1 MYRKLLLS
9 SNVMTNVSYHSVKL
23 IKKGE
28 QLNSLD
34 FMFPS
39 ILYAEAVPKVF
50 LTSDITNFSM
60 SSHLSF
66 SPEPLRLFGK
76 CGPGRSERGL
86 AVANVMV
93 NITVSTQ
100 VVSDSCM
107 S

>member
-1 MYRKLLLS
+1 MCRKLLLS
-9 SNVMTNVSYHSVKL
+9 STVMTNVSYHSVKL

-34 FMFPS
+34 FMFPSS

-66 SPEPLRLFGK
+66 SPESLRLFGK

-86 AVANVMV
+86 AVANVIV
-93 NITVSTQ
+93 NMYCFHAGRV
-100 VVSDSCM
+100 
-107 S
+107 